1 MLKTI
6 KIEGKKIPM
15 ISNGGTLR
23 EYRHFF
29 KRDMLSDLF
38 NLEKGVKSGDF
49 DSEVL
54 ENIAWVLAH
63 RANPNIQPIDE
74 WLCTFDDPYAIF
86 KAYSQIKDLI
96 NSGNETTVKAKK
108 KNHQKKMMK

>member
-6 KIEGKKIPM
+6 TIEDKQIPM

-29 KRDMLSDLF
+29 KRDMISDLF
-38 NLEKGVKSGDF
+38 KLEKGIETGEF

-74 WLCTFDDPYAIF
+74 WLGSFDNPFSIF
-86 KAYSQIKDLI
+86 NAYSQIKELI
-96 NSGNETTVKAKK
+96 NTGNKTTVKSKK
-108 KNHQKKMMK
+108 KNHQKKK